1 MNNATI
7 TTENVVFE
15 EIKKDSSPLLRER
28 AEILSDVIE
37 ALQNIGGSSHWQVL
51 QKYVFDVDL
60 EKAKRSLVNSKDT
73 TEMFRLQGEIR
84 FGEKFSIENLILKY
98 RNELLAIKKQL
109 HE

>member
-1 MNNATI
+1 MI
-7 TTENVVFE
+7 MEDSVFE
-15 EIKKDSSPLLRER
+15 EVHRDSSPLLRER
-28 AEILSDVIE
+28 AGVLADIID

-60 EKAKRSLVNSKDT
+60 ERAKRSLVQSKDT

-84 FGEKFSIENLILKY
+84 FGEKFSIDSLILKY
-98 RNELLAIKKQL
+98 RNELQAIKKQL